1 MPQVTLVNAQVDKT
15 AIWLDLAEH
24 FLDTETRHLIPA
36 SAGLC
41 VRAGLSI
48 EAAGN
53 IWRYE
58 VTPAVWP
65 NLWSVAGEWGL
76 WERDWLT
83 SRIQALRGR
92 FPNRPGA
99 FAKLIYRL
107 RVHYNHRVWV
117 AIAACMEEFEHTPEF
132 ERQGLERNLGWLS
145 RHYFDFCPTPVSAV
159 DRVTLRSLY
168 YTTFLRVFEPLVFR
182 DRIDG
187 ESKVVCNA
195 RVEAALAA
203 PPTAAAPELDLFQ
216 TGRRQLS

>member
-1 MPQVTLVNAQVDKT
+1 MNAQVDRT
-15 AIWLDLAEH
+15 AIWLGLAEH

-41 VRAGLSI
+41 VRAGLSV

-83 SRIQALRGR
+83 SRIQALHGR

-99 FAKLIYRL
+99 FAELIYRL
-107 RVHYNHRVWV
+107 RVHYNHRVWA
-117 AIAACMEEFEHTPEF
+117 AIAACMEEFEHTPEC
-132 ERQGLERNLGWLS
+132 EWQGLESNLSWLS
-145 RHYFDFCPTPVSAV
+145 RVYFDFCPMPVSAV
-159 DRVTLRSLY
+159 DRFALRALY
-168 YTTFLRVFEPLVFR
+168 QNTFLRIFEPLVFR
-182 DRIDG
+182 DRITG
-187 ESKVVCNA
+187 ESKAAGNA
-195 RVEAALAA
+195 RVEVALAL
-203 PPTAAAPELDLFQ
+203 PT
-216 TGRRQLS
+216 